1 MKPIIL
7 MLMFATAVLP
17 AASQTPAQK
26 PKFEVESVK
35 LNNSGSRAIS
45 FLPSAGRF
53 NAQNVTL
60 SMLIN
65 RAYKVEDFQV
75 VGAPGWVSSE
85 HYDIDAR
92 ADATATAQDING
104 PMLQVLLEERFK
116 LAIHRE
122 TKEFP
127 VYLLTVAKNGLKLT
141 EGQCLTLE
149 PNSRPQPGQ
158 RQSAFCGYM
167 GMGDNNLRATGIR
180 MEHLVNAL
188 TNILRRTVID
198 KTGFSGNFDVA
209 IRWREETTAATP
221 AAGPDAAPSIFTALE
236 EQLSLKLESARGP
249 VEVLVIDSVSKP
261 SEN

>member
-1 MKPIIL
+1 
-7 MLMFATAVLP
+7 
-17 AASQTPAQK
+17 
-26 PKFEVESVK
+26 
-35 LNNSGSRAIS
+35 
-45 FLPSAGRF
+45 
-53 NAQNVTL
+53 
-60 SMLIN
+60 MLIN

-75 VGAPGWVSSE
+75 VGAPGWANSE

-92 ADATATAQDING
+92 ADAATAQDING
-104 PMLQVLLEERFK
+104 QLLQVLLEERFK

-158 RQSAFCGYM
+158 RQAAFCGYM
-167 GMGDNNLRATGIR
+167 GMGNNNLRATGIR
-180 MEHLVNAL
+180 MEHLVGAL

-209 IRWREETTAATP
+209 IRWREETTTATP
-221 AAGPDAAPSIFTALE
+221 AARPTDAAPSIFTALE
-236 EQLSLKLESARGP
+236 EQLGLKLESSKSP
-249 VEVLVIDSVSKP
+249 VEVLVIDSVQRP